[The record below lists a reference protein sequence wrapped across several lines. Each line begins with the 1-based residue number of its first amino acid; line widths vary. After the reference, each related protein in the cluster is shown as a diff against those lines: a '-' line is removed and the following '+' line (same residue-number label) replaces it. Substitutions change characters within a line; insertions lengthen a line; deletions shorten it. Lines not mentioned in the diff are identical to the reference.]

1 MNHLQETNEVTCQ
14 GTPKFTVI
22 TVNNYDFYQKV
33 DSDEQ
38 TMNRQL
44 NGENTA
50 SPAANATASPDCD
63 FTRLYSGKSLSYDSR
78 GASTTASPAANERQ
92 TKGKLRANEGQQ
104 WKKDKESKR
113 KIKKRE
119 RGALSPHGQ
128 FENVFLSDLEVADL
142 RAKYPNHYEA
152 KIERLS
158 RVIESKGKNYA
169 DHYATLIDWLMQDV
183 GLPGKAAQ
191 GDSTDSSYDIDELEE
206 INRLDYVE

>member
-1 MNHLQETNEVTCQ
+1 MKSTGEISLISTAR
-14 GTPKFTVI
+14 FTVFTI
-22 TVNNYDFYQKV
+22 NNYEEYQKIDFAQV
-33 DSDEQ
+33 SYNNLTTVQKSTSQATNQTTNSIISENRINTDE
-38 TMNRQL
+38 NHS
-44 NGENTA
+44 A
-50 SPAANATASPDCD
+50 
-63 FTRLYSGKSLSYDSR
+63 F
-78 GASTTASPAANERQ
+78 
-92 TKGKLRANEGQQ
+92 LRATNQTTNQTTNYRQQ

-142 RAKYPNHYEA
+142 REKYPNHYEA

-191 GDSTDSSYDIDELEE
+191 GDSTDSSYDID
-206 INRLDYVE
+206 VMV